1 MPGVRDDHH
10 VLSLHASFLQ
20 GHSVYAGVISAIQTS
35 LFADASCRNW
45 IQYRPESGVPVATM
59 SVDTRGVLFFSAWL
73 LYVRQ

>member
-1 MPGVRDDHH
+1 MPGMWDDHH

-20 GHSVYAGVISAIQTS
+20 RQSAHAGVISAIHAS
-35 LFADASCRNW
+35 LFTDASCRNL

-59 SVDTRGVLFFSAWL
+59 TVETGGELVLSAWL